1 MFSPLLALP
10 QGFIGVESGKSPK
23 GIPMSAPNTAPQGS
37 IRLVIT
43 SIGLLLLLA
52 SLDQTIVSTALPTI
66 VADLGGLDHL
76 SWVVTAYILTSTV
89 VAPLY
94 GKLGDLYGRRAMVFV
109 SVGLFLLGSALCGLA
124 QSMEFLIF
132 ARALQGLGGGGL
144 FVLALSVVGDVIAPQ
159 DRGKIQGMF
168 AVVFSVSSIIGPLA
182 GGWFVDAFSW
192 HWIFLINIPLGLIA
206 VAIFATSFAPSGIR
220 HSHKIDWAGA
230 AALTIGL
237 GALVLVTSLGGRDL
251 AWDAPLTLGLIAAVP
266 LALAAFVWIEARAD
280 EPILPLSL
288 FSMNVFTV
296 TSIIGFVTGAA
307 MLGALTFLPVYL
319 QVAQGYAPTISGFLL
334 IPMTVGIL
342 ITSALGGSYMG
353 RTGRY
358 RLLPILGTLGIGL
371 GALMLGQLAVATSAI
386 WFGAALLVFGLGMGC
401 IFGAV
406 TTSVQNAVPKEV
418 MGTATAA
425 GVMFRQIG
433 GSLAVAVFGAIFATR
448 LADKLGPMA
457 GAGAGAEFAPSALAA
472 LPEGVRSQLAESV
485 VFAIHPLFWITVVL
499 AAIGFGFALILKE
512 VPLVNRMVPK
522 GE

>member
-1 MFSPLLALP
+1 
-10 QGFIGVESGKSPK
+10 
-23 GIPMSAPNTAPQGS
+23 MSAANTAPQGS

-89 VAPLY
+89 AAPIY

-124 QSMEFLIF
+124 GSMGFLIF

-168 AVVFSVSSIIGPLA
+168 AVVFSASSIIGPLA

-206 VAIFATSFAPSGIR
+206 VAIFATSFAPNAAR
-220 HSHKIDWAGA
+220 QAHRIDWAGA
-230 AALTIGL
+230 AALTVGL
-237 GALVLVTSLGGRDL
+237 GALVLMTSLGGRDL
-251 AWDAPLTLGLIAAVP
+251 AWDAPATLGLIALVP
-266 LALAAFVWIEARAD
+266 LALAAFIWIESRAA

-288 FSMNVFTV
+288 FKMNVFTI
-296 TSIIGFVTGAA
+296 TSIIGFTTGAG

-334 IPMTVGIL
+334 IPMTIGIL
-342 ITSALGGSYMG
+342 ATSAIGGSYMG

-358 RLLPILGTLGIGL
+358 RWLPIAGTALIGL
-371 GALMLGQLAVATSAI
+371 GSLMLTRLAVDTSAL
-386 WFGAALLVFGLGMGC
+386 WFSLALLVFGLGMGC

-406 TTSVQNAVPKEV
+406 TTSVQNAVPKEM
-418 MGTATAA
+418 MGTATAS

-433 GSLAVAVFGAIFATR
+433 GSLAVAAFGAIFGAR
-448 LADKLGPMA
+448 LAEKLGPA
-457 GAGAGAEFAPSALAA
+457 LGAGGGAEFAPAALAA
-472 LPEGVRSQLAESV
+472 LPEAMRSEVANGVVHAVQ
-485 VFAIHPLFWITVVL
+485 PLFWIVAL
-499 AAIGFGFALILKE
+499 LSLIGFGFALMLKE

>member
-1 MFSPLLALP
+1 
-10 QGFIGVESGKSPK
+10 
-23 GIPMSAPNTAPQGS
+23 MSAPNTAPQAS
-37 IRLVIT
+37 IRLVLA

-94 GKLGDLYGRRAMVFV
+94 GKLGDLYGRRAMVFA
-109 SVGLFLLGSALCGLA
+109 SVGLFLAGSALCGLA
-124 QSMEFLIF
+124 GSMEFLIF
-132 ARALQGLGGGGL
+132 SRALQGLGGGGL

-206 VAIFATSFAPSGIR
+206 VAIFATSFPANAER
-220 HSHKIDWAGA
+220 TSHKIDWAGA

-251 AWDAPLTLGLIAAVP
+251 AWDAPITLTLIALVP
-266 LALAAFVWIEARAD
+266 VSLALFIWIESRAA

-288 FSMNVFTV
+288 FKMNVFTV
-296 TSIIGFVTGAA
+296 TSIIGFTTGAG

-319 QVAQGYAPTISGFLL
+319 QVAQGYTPTVSGFLL
-334 IPMTVGIL
+334 IPMTIGIL
-342 ITSALGGSYMG
+342 VTSAVGGSYMG

-358 RLLPILGTLGIGL
+358 RLLPIFGTTGIGL
-371 GALMLGQLAVATSAI
+371 GALMMTQLGVETSALWI
-386 WFGAALLVFGLGMGC
+386 CASLVVFGLGMGC

-406 TTSVQNAVPKEV
+406 TTSVQNAVPREQ

-433 GSLAVAVFGAIFATR
+433 GSLAVAVFGALFATR
-448 LADKLGPMA
+448 LAEKLGPMA
-457 GAGAGAEFAPSALAA
+457 GAGGGAEFAPSALAA
-472 LPEGVRSQLAESV
+472 LPPEVRQTIADGV
-485 VFAIHPLFWITVVL
+485 VFGIHPIFWIVAAL
-499 AAIGFGFALILKE
+499 ALVGFGFALILKE

>member
-1 MFSPLLALP
+1 
-10 QGFIGVESGKSPK
+10 
-23 GIPMSAPNTAPQGS
+23 MSAPNTAPQGS

-89 VAPLY
+89 AAPIY

-124 QSMEFLIF
+124 QSMGFLIF

-168 AVVFSVSSIIGPLA
+168 AVVFSASSIIGPLA

-206 VAIFATSFAPSGIR
+206 VAIFASSFAPNADR
-220 HSHKIDWAGA
+220 QSHVIDWAGA

-251 AWDAPLTLGLIAAVP
+251 AWDAPMTLALIAAVP
-266 LALAAFVWIEARAD
+266 LSLVAFVWIEARAA

-288 FSMNVFTV
+288 FKMNVFTV
-296 TSIIGFVTGAA
+296 TSIIGLVTGAG

-319 QVAQGYAPTISGFLL
+319 QVGQGYAPTISGFLL
-334 IPMTVGIL
+334 IPMTLGIL
-342 ITSALGGSYMG
+342 ATSALGGAYMG

-358 RLLPILGTLGIGL
+358 RLLPILGTAGIGL
-371 GALMLGQLAVATSAI
+371 GSLMLTRLAVDTDAVWI
-386 WFGAALLVFGLGMGC
+386 GAALLVFGAGMGC

-406 TTSVQNAVPKEV
+406 TTSVQNAVPKEM

-433 GSLAVAVFGAIFATR
+433 GSLAIAAFGAIFATR
-448 LADKLGPMA
+448 LVEKLGPLA
-457 GAGAGAEFAPSALAA
+457 GAGAGAEFAPAALAA
-472 LPEGVRSQLAESV
+472 LPEAMRSEVAQAV
-485 VFAIHPLFWITVVL
+485 VHGIQPMFWIVVVL
-499 AAIGFGFALILKE
+499 AVIGFGFALILKE